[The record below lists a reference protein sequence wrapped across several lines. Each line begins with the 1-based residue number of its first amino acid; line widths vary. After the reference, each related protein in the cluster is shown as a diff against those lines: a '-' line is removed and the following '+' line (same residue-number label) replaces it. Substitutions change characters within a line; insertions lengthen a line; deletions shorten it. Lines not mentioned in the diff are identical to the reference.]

1 MSEKLNITSDKAQN
15 DKIKSDLMS
24 LYEREYCDGN
34 KCKCYNDC
42 CNASKALAK
51 DKKFEEAFHSDY
63 AARVGKN
70 YPLIVNGKEISIV
83 IVGKETLY
91 GDHHLRPPARLI
103 HFTNAKGKVN
113 NHYLCTYKLLCQLMN
128 YNWDEDKKTLK
139 DSEAGSPYH
148 ADAVLTTYT
157 LTNLYRCA
165 FKEDKDETKT
175 LDNPSEQTKNCLKIL
190 KKELDILKPSILI
203 IQCAELTTEILYP
216 EENPVYIQKKE
227 DNGICDF
234 VKLNNKNLYIIRAV
248 HPSYIKGWDDFTK
261 NYLPKIIKHLRVENE
276 LPKGGKE
283 DIMEKLNELDAKT
296 ISFEEYEKTII
307 NHYGEISQIM
317 IGKVIKKKNYIIKCI
332 ENALKNKFSLF
343 NPADYKQNEELHD
356 DAILVQ
362 TVQSKPKKSENI
374 ESYRLY
380 RKKWYVE
387 GKFYFYVEVYFDND
401 INPLKA
407 YFQQT
412 VKSYGRENTEIMK
425 DALKKHGVIIKNES
439 GCYFVLECD
448 KFDNDDLDSPGWE
461 KDLIEKAV
469 DILPKYINEMDEK
482 FLKYSTETE

>member
-15 DKIKSDLMS
+15 EKIKSDLMS
-24 LYEREYCDGN
+24 LYEQEFCNGN

-51 DKKFEEAFHSDY
+51 DKKFVEAFHSDY

-128 YNWDEDKKTLK
+128 YNWDADKKTLK

-165 FKEDKDETKT
+165 FKDDKNNTKT
-175 LDNPSEQTKNCLKIL
+175 LKNPNKQTENCLEIL
-190 KKELDILKPSILI
+190 KKELDILKPTILI
-203 IQCAELTTEILYP
+203 IQCAGLKAETLYP
-216 EENPVYIQKKE
+216 KEFPNYIFKKE

-234 VKLNNKNLYIIRAV
+234 VKLNSKDLYIIRAV
-248 HPSYIKGWDDFTK
+248 HPSYKGWNDFTTK
-261 NYLPKIIKHLRVENE
+261 YLPQIIERLRTENK
-276 LPKGGKE
+276 LPQGDK
-283 DIMEKLNELDAKT
+283 DIMKELNELDART
-296 ISFEEYEKTII
+296 TSFEEHEKTII
-307 NHYGEISQIM
+307 NHYGEISPIM
-317 IGKVIKKKNYIIKCI
+317 IGKVIKKKNYIVECI
-332 ENALKNKFSLF
+332 EKALKDKVSPS
-343 NPADYKQNEELHD
+343 NPVDYKQGNELCD
-356 DAILVQ
+356 DYILIEKKY
-362 TVQSKPKKSENI
+362 SKYSKVNNLS
-374 ESYRLY
+374 SYRLY
-380 RKKWYVE
+380 RKKWYAKD
-387 GKFYFYVEVYFDND
+387 KFYFYTEIYFDND

-412 VKSYGRENTEIMK
+412 VKTYKNKKDMK
-425 DALKKHGVIIKNES
+425 NELKKQGINIENEN
-439 GCYFVLECD
+439 GCYLVFKCAL
-448 KFDNDDLDSPGWE
+448 FDNYDLDSPEWE
-461 KDLIEKAV
+461 KSLIEKAV
-469 DILPKYINEMDEK
+469 DILPKYINEMDEI